1 MLLYPILYTCIVAK
15 KTVVLSMLGSTLD
28 KGVGPRRWNRW
39 RPTVD
44 LHRHED
50 LVVDRLELIVP
61 RTAQRLAETVVDD
74 VASVSP
80 ETTVRQHRLDFEDP
94 WGFEEV
100 YTGLLD
106 FVRGLEFRPSR
117 EDYLVHIS
125 TGTHVMQICWFL
137 LTEARFVPGRILQT
151 SPDPGNIGPGQVRII
166 DLDLSSY
173 AAIRSRFEAQQRDDV
188 SFLKRGIDTKN
199 PGFNALVDQI
209 ETVVTRSRAPI
220 LLTGPTG
227 AGKTQLARRIYGL
240 LRERGRVEGR
250 FVEVNCATLRGEHAM
265 STLFGHERGAFTGA
279 VKARPGV
286 LREADGGV
294 VFLDEIGE
302 LGLDEQAMLL
312 RAIEDRR
319 FMPLGSD
326 AEVCSDFSL
335 IAGTNRDLR
344 ARVREGAFR
353 EDLLARIDLWTFGL
367 PGLAERPEDIEP
379 NLEFELDRFA
389 AEHGRRPTFTRVART
404 QFLDFAVSP
413 RGRWP
418 GNFRDFAGAVTR
430 MATLA
435 PKGRITP
442 TLVGEEV
449 GRLEARWARDEGAA
463 FPRVRATL
471 GAAAEALDRFDA
483 AQLEEVLEVC
493 ASSSSLSAA
502 GRVLFAA
509 SRERRRSVNDA
520 DRLRKYLA
528 KFELDFERAQ
538 KQAR

>member
-1 MLLYPILYTCIVAK
+1 MAR

-28 KGVGPRRWNRW
+28 KGTGPRRWNRW

-50 LVVDRLELIVP
+50 LLVDRLELIVP
-61 RTAQRLAETVVDD
+61 RQAQRLAAAVVDD
-74 VASVSP
+74 IASVSP
-80 ETTVRQHRLDFEDP
+80 ETTVRLHRVDFTDP
-94 WGFEEV
+94 WDFEEV

-106 FVRGLEFRPSR
+106 FVRSLSFRER

-151 SPDPGNIGPGQVRII
+151 SPDAGNVGPGQVRII

-173 AAIRSRFEAQQRDDV
+173 GAIRSRFEAQQREDV

-199 PGFNALVDQI
+199 ARFNALIEQI
-209 ETVVTRSRAPI
+209 ETVATRSRAPM

-227 AGKTQLARRIYGL
+227 AGKTQLARRIHGL

-250 FVEVNCATLRGEHAM
+250 FVEVNCATLRGEQAM
-265 STLFGHERGAFTGA
+265 STLFGHKRGAFTGA
-279 VKARPGV
+279 VRDRPGV
-286 LREADGGV
+286 LVEADGGI

-326 AEVCSDFSL
+326 QEAKSDFGL

-353 EDLLARIDLWTFGL
+353 EDLLARIDLWTFEL
-367 PGLAERPEDIEP
+367 PGLAQRPEDIEP
-379 NLEFELDRFA
+379 NLDFELDRFA
-389 AEHGRRPTFTRVART
+389 AAHGRRPSFTRTART
-404 QFLDFAVSP
+404 RFLDFAASA
-413 RGRWP
+413 RARWP
-418 GNFRDFAGAVTR
+418 GNFRDFGGAVTR

-435 PKGRITP
+435 PKSRITP
-442 TLVGEEV
+442 TVVSDELA
-449 GRLEARWARDEGAA
+449 RLEARWQSDDGGV
-463 FPRVRATL
+463 FPRVRAAL
-471 GAAAEALDRFDA
+471 GAGFEALDRFDA
-483 AQLEEVLEVC
+483 AQLEEVLRVC
-493 ASSSSLSAA
+493 ADASSLSAA

-509 SRERRRSVNDA
+509 SRTRKRSVNDA

-528 KFELDFERAQ
+528 KFELDFDAAKAIAYRG
-538 KQAR
+538 

>member
-1 MLLYPILYTCIVAK
+1 MQMYTRIYTRIVPK

-28 KGVGPRRWNRW
+28 KGTGPGRWNRW

-50 LVVDRLELIVP
+50 LLVDRLELLVP
-61 RTAQRLAETVVDD
+61 TPMKALAERVREDL
-74 VASVSP
+74 ASVSP
-80 ETTVRQHRLDFEDP
+80 ETTVQTHTLDFADP
-94 WGFEEV
+94 WDFEEV

-106 FVRGLEFRPSR
+106 FTRGMQFRPAR

-151 SPDPGNIGPGQVRII
+151 SPDVGNRGPGHVRII

-173 AAIRSRFEAQQRDDV
+173 GAIRSRFEAQQREDV
-188 SFLKRGIDTKN
+188 SFLKRGIDTRN
-199 PGFNALVDQI
+199 AAFNTLIDEI

-227 AGKTQLARRIYGL
+227 AGKTQLARRIYAL
-240 LRERGRVEGR
+240 LRERGGVEGSL
-250 FVEVNCATLRGEHAM
+250 VEVNCATLRGEHAM
-265 STLFGHERGAFTGA
+265 STLFGHKRGAFTGA
-279 VKARPGV
+279 VRDRAGV

-294 VFLDEIGE
+294 VFLDEVGE

-312 RAIEDRR
+312 RAIEDKR
-319 FMPLGSD
+319 FMPLGAD
-326 AEVCSDFSL
+326 REVSSAFGL

-353 EDLLARIDLWTFGL
+353 EDLLARLDLWSFEL
-367 PGLAERPEDIEP
+367 PGLAQRPEDIEP
-379 NLEFELDRFA
+379 NLEFELDRFTS
-389 AEHGRRPTFTRVART
+389 EQGRRPSFTRVART
-404 QFLDFAVSP
+404 RFLDFAASS

-418 GNFRDFAGAVTR
+418 GNFRDFSGAVTR

-435 PKGRITP
+435 PKARITP
-442 TLVGEEV
+442 AVVSAEIQ
-449 GRLEARWARDEGAA
+449 RLDARWVDAGDVE
-463 FPRVRATL
+463 FPRVREVL
-471 GAAAEALDRFDA
+471 GDAADLDRFDA
-483 AQLEEVLEVC
+483 AQLEEVLRVC
-493 ASSSSLSAA
+493 ASATTLSEA

-509 SRERRRSVNDA
+509 SRARRRSVNDA

-528 KFELDFERAQ
+528 KFDLDFSAVRG
-538 KQAR
+538 R

>member
-1 MLLYPILYTCIVAK
+1 MPK

-28 KGVGPRRWNRW
+28 KGAGPRRWNRW

-44 LHRHED
+44 LHRHDD
-50 LVVDRLELIVP
+50 LLVDRLELIVP
-61 RTAQRLAETVVDD
+61 RQGQRLAAAVVQDI
-74 VASVSP
+74 ASVSP
-80 ETTVRQHRLDFEDP
+80 ETTVRTHRLDFEDP
-94 WGFEEV
+94 WDFEEV

-106 FVRGLEFRPSR
+106 FVRGLTFRDS

-151 SPDPGNIGPGQVRII
+151 SPEAGNAGPGHVRII

-173 AAIRSRFEAQQRDDV
+173 GAIRSRFEAQHREDV
-188 SFLKRGIDTKN
+188 SFLKRGIETRN
-199 PGFNALVDQI
+199 LRFNALIDQI
-209 ETVVTRSRAPI
+209 ETVAMRSRAPM

-240 LRERGRVEGR
+240 LRDRGRVHGR
-250 FVEVNCATLRGEHAM
+250 FVEVNCATLRGDQAM
-265 STLFGHERGAFTGA
+265 STLFGHKRGAFTGA
-279 VKARPGV
+279 VRDRAGV
-286 LREADGGV
+286 LAEADGGV
-294 VFLDEIGE
+294 VFLDEVGE

-326 AEVCSDFSL
+326 AEVHSDFGL

-344 ARVREGAFR
+344 ACVAQGTFR
-353 EDLLARIDLWTFGL
+353 EDLLARIDLWTFEL
-367 PGLAERPEDIEP
+367 PGLAQRPEDVEP

-389 AEHGRRPTFTRVART
+389 AAHGRRASFTRTART
-404 QFLDFAVSP
+404 RFLDFAASA
-413 RGRWP
+413 RARWP
-418 GNFRDFAGAVTR
+418 GNFRDFAGALTR

-442 TLVGEEV
+442 AVVREEV
-449 GRLEARWARDEGAA
+449 ERLEQRWGRAEHAE
-463 FPRVRATL
+463 FPRVASAL
-471 GAAAEALDRFDA
+471 GAAAADLDRFDA
-483 AQLEEVLEVC
+483 AQLEEVLRVC
-493 ASSSSLSAA
+493 AEAPSLSAA

-509 SRERRRSVNDA
+509 SRARRRSVNDA

-528 KFELDFERAQ
+528 KFDLDFAT
-538 KQAR
+538 ASAV